1 MSPVAAQGAGCA
13 CCLAGSVLIFT
24 GWLPQAGVV
33 LCLYGCVLLWAGSR
47 PPSG

>member
-1 MSPVAAQGAGCA
+1 
-13 CCLAGSVLIFT
+13 VLIFT